1 MILKIVEPVMVVRMD
16 GVEDFPDPVPTCQGE
31 AYERRLDYD
40 VEEVVF
46 TE

>member
-1 MILKIVEPVMVVRMD
+1 MASSLQPDFDVEPVMVTRVDR
-16 GVEDFPDPVPTCQGE
+16 VEDFPDTMPN
-31 AYERRLDYD
+31 YD